1 LKSGY
6 TEDLEGRVR
15 GEGLRVALV
24 AARFNAHITERL
36 LERGR
41 ACLLEHG
48 VDEAAAEVFRV
59 PGAWELP
66 QAVGALARTGRFDAV
81 IAYGCVIRGDTPHF
95 EFIAGEAARGL
106 AEAAR
111 DTGVPVIFGV
121 LTTENEAQA
130 AERADPDGQDK
141 GREAAL
147 SALAMARLIRGIRG
161 AEASS

>member
-1 LKSGY
+1 MKSGY
-6 TEDLEGRVR
+6 TEDLDGRVR
-15 GEGLRVALV
+15 GEGLRVALI
-24 AARFNAHITERL
+24 AARFNSHVTGRL

-48 VDEAAAEVFRV
+48 TREEAVEVFHV

-66 QAVGALARTGRFDAV
+66 QAARALAMTGRYDAV
-81 IAYGCVIRGDTPHF
+81 VAYGCVIRGDTPHF

-106 AEAAR
+106 ADAAR

-130 AERADPDGQDK
+130 VERADPEGQDK
-141 GREAAL
+141 GWEAAL
-147 SALAMARLIRGIRG
+147 SAMDMARLLRTIAGTP
-161 AEASS
+161 A